1 MFLRFRKTW
10 SVIFIILLFTLL
22 LIITETYL
30 QQEVSKDNDFR
41 KYISQDIEE
50 CLRTQAFCI
59 PGRIFF
65 SDETGCG
72 CELTEE
78 EKSKRINCEN
88 YQRNVEA
95 CIEIYQ
101 PVCGW
106 NDPEKVQCREGS
118 CLETFS
124 NPCFACLNE
133 DILYYTEGECSS
145 N

>member
-10 SVIFIILLFTLL
+10 SVIFVILLFTLL
-22 LIITETYL
+22 LITIETYTKQTL
-30 QQEVSKDNDFR
+30 EEVSKGNDVR
-41 KYISQDIEE
+41 KYISQDLNE
-50 CLRTQAFCI
+50 CLGIQALCV

-72 CELTEE
+72 CELIEE
-78 EKSKRINCEN
+78 ESKKVNCEES
-88 YQRNVEA
+88 QRNTDF

-106 NDPEKVQCREGS
+106 NDLGKFS
-118 CLETFS
+118 SSETFS
-124 NPCFACLNE
+124 NSCFACQNE
-133 DILYYTEGECSS
+133 DILYYIQGECLT